1 MSKIVLGIES
11 SCDETAVAI
20 VKDDELLANIV
31 STQIDVH
38 TKYGGVMPEIAS
50 RLHAE
55 NISIV
60 LKEALDKANVTME
73 DVSAIAVTRGPGLIG
88 ALHVGIQAAK
98 TLALLYDKPLIPVHH
113 LAGHIY
119 ANEFVK
125 PLMFP
130 LLAIV
135 VSGGNTEL
143 VLMKDHLDFE
153 IIGETKDDAIGECY
167 DKVARVMG
175 LPYPGGIPID
185 KLSKEGKHT
194 YKLPQPL
201 HDKSY
206 DFSYSGLKTSIIN
219 MVHNVEQKGEKI
231 NAPDLCCSFQ
241 ETAIGMILEKS
252 LRAVKEY
259 KVKQVVLA
267 GGVSANSY
275 LREQIQERL
284 KNTGIDVVIPPMW
297 CCTDN
302 AAMIAKLGSR
312 LYDEKLFA
320 PLSIS
325 VDPSWKIDDFR
336 NFNN

>member
-1 MSKIVLGIES
+1 MSKIILAIES

-20 VKDDELLANIV
+20 IKDDELLANVV
-31 STQIDVH
+31 STQIEVH

-55 NISIV
+55 NITIV
-60 LKEALDKANVTME
+60 LKEALDKANIKLE
-73 DVSAIAVTRGPGLIG
+73 DISAVAMTRGPGLIG

-98 TLALLYDKPLIPVHH
+98 TIALLYNKPLIPVHH

-119 ANEFVK
+119 ANEYVK
-125 PLMFP
+125 PLKFP

-143 VLMKDHLDFE
+143 VIMRKHLDFE

-185 KLSKEGKHT
+185 KYAKEGHHT
-194 YKLPQPL
+194 YKLPTPL

-219 MVHNVEQKGEKI
+219 MAHNMEQKGEKI
-231 NAPDLCCSFQ
+231 NIPDLCCSFQ
-241 ETAIGMILEKS
+241 EVAIGMILEKS

-259 KVKQVVLA
+259 DVKQVVLA

-275 LREQIQERL
+275 LRKEIVSRL
-284 KNTGIDVVIPPMW
+284 DDTGIDVILPPMW

-302 AAMIAKLGSR
+302 AAMIAKVASR
-312 LYDEKLFA
+312 LYDEQVFA
-320 PLSIS
+320 DLSIS
-325 VDPSWKIDDFR
+325 VDPSWKIDEFR
-336 NFNN
+336 KF